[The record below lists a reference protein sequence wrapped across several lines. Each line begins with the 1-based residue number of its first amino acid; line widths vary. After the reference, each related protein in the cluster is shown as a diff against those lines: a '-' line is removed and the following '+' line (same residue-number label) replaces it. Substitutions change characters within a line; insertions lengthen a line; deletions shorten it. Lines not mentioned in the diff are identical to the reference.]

1 MKRMQV
7 VYRLQRT
14 ICHGQGR
21 SGKESKLLSAV
32 AAQQLRAVIRQGHP
46 WVHYRPGGKYCPSG
60 LNTRLDI
67 LLSYVCGVF
76 GLGVGLAG
84 GSHPSK
90 QTVEHVRSVL
100 NDDLVESFEK
110 YGHLVSD
117 EDRWSYEDLFQQGPD
132 QPPREEY

>member
-1 MKRMQV
+1 MPKRKALDV
-7 VYRLQRT
+7 RSHGSVTQRE
-14 ICHGQGR
+14 I
-21 SGKESKLLSAV
+21 EE
-32 AAQQLRAVIRQGHP
+32 LRAVIRQGHP
-46 WVHYRPGGKYCPSG
+46 WVHYRPGRKYCPSG

-117 EDRWSYEDLFQQGPD
+117 EDRWSYEDLFQQGPG